1 MKPVGGEAET
11 VTGTG
16 VFRVSAVPAWG
27 EVMDTVGLA
36 LVTVIVTSSVAES
49 EPSVAVRRRTY
60 VPCLLKVAVVM
71 ADDGLA
77 KVTVP
82 ACPPVVGPLT
92 LLQETERVEFR
103 GRASSVAVPWRETD
117 CGRATDLSEPAE
129 TVGARLVG
137 TRVVKVAVTDLL
149 PFIVTVV
156 GLVVPLASPDQP
168 LKVYPLSGVA
178 VKVTDPPLV

>member
-1 MKPVGGEAET
+1 MLLRCLLPWLSECVCLEEWGKPVGGEAET

-16 VFRVSAVPAWG
+16 VFRVIWVPAWG
-27 EVMDTVGLA
+27 EVMETVGLA
-36 LVTVIVTSSVAES
+36 LVTVMVTSSVAES
-49 EPSVAVRRRTY
+49 DPSVAVRRRMY
-60 VPCLLKVAVVM
+60 VPCRLKVAVVM

-82 ACPPVVGPLT
+82 ACPEGLEGGPLT

-103 GRASSVAVPWRETD
+103 GRLSSVAVPWRETD

-137 TRVVKVAVTDLL
+137 VTGVEFAYASHIAATKLL
-149 PFIVTVV
+149 
-156 GLVVPLASPDQP
+156 L
-168 LKVYPLSGVA
+168 Y
-178 VKVTDPPLV
+178 